1 MLILKQETVM
11 KNVVITGANRGIGLA
26 LAQQFKKLGYRVFA
40 VCRQSS
46 DELENLGVS
55 VVDNIDVTKSL
66 DLLKMQS
73 ALANVEIDIL
83 IKNAGILRVDI
94 LPTISSDQLLEQ
106 FKVNAVAPLQ
116 IVCHLMQQL
125 TAGSKIAFITSRM
138 GSISDNSSGGYY
150 GYRMSKTALNAA
162 AMSLSRDLAPQEIS
176 VVLYHPGWVQT
187 QMVNN
192 TGDISATEAAQKLAD
207 LMIAQDMSKTGSF
220 THSNGQALTW

>member
-83 IKNAGILRVDI
+83 INNAGILR
-94 LPTISSDQLLEQ
+94 
-106 FKVNAVAPLQ
+106 
-116 IVCHLMQQL
+116 
-125 TAGSKIAFITSRM
+125 
-138 GSISDNSSGGYY
+138 
-150 GYRMSKTALNAA
+150 
-162 AMSLSRDLAPQEIS
+162 
-176 VVLYHPGWVQT
+176 
-187 QMVNN
+187 
-192 TGDISATEAAQKLAD
+192 
-207 LMIAQDMSKTGSF
+207 
-220 THSNGQALTW
+220 